1 MNRISIVCAS
11 LLFGASGLGQN
22 LSVFDP
28 SFFAQKL
35 YPVLEKA
42 QCRMCH
48 NDNGV
53 ASATRLQFPP
63 EDANAQEITTFGLR
77 LSRLVT
83 PAVPDESLLYRK
95 PTNRIQHT
103 GGERIHPGSAEEAT
117 LRAWVEYLA
126 HVKVSPA
133 LNPGQKRTAPV
144 VLRRLTHSQYN
155 QTLRDLTGDQ
165 SQPADKFPGEDFVHG
180 FTNQAEEQSVSPLL
194 AEAYNRAAEKAART
208 AFIGGDTRGLIPC
221 KPSGPTDAECRSR
234 FVREFGARAFRRP
247 LTDSEARIYEK
258 LFIAEAGRNQSF
270 NAGAQ
275 VVVEGMLQSPHF
287 LFHLEGGTDGRSEAY
302 RIASRL
308 SYFLWNTMPDQAL
321 FDAAKSG
328 ELLTDAGMEKQ
339 ARRLL
344 ADERAR
350 ASYDEF
356 LAQWLRFDRLRSA
369 VRDRRLYPE
378 FSDELVNNM
387 AEEVRQLF
395 EHLVWENGNF
405 LDFLKADYAYIS
417 TDLARLYGLK
427 PPESEFAKVQFPAD
441 SERAGIVGTGL
452 FLTLTSKPSETSPTE
467 RGLFVREHF
476 LCQVVPPPPPGVN
489 TNLPMNT
496 NDQPLTNR
504 QRLKMHL
511 SSPTCAACHNLVDPV
526 GFGLERF
533 DAVGRYRPK
542 QIVTIFPTLDEL
554 KTDKNLKPRVHELDL
569 DIGATVRGI
578 QNSDFASPKQLGQIL
593 ASASNCQRCV
603 VKQLFRYAM
612 GRSETAADQHLID
625 AALEN
630 FQNSQFNFQALII
643 SIIKSR
649 AFRGGP
655 EE

>member
-1 MNRISIVCAS
+1 MNRISIAGIA
-11 LLFGASGLGQN
+11 LLLGASASGQN
-22 LSVFDP
+22 TSVSAP
-28 SFFAQKL
+28 SFFAEKL
-35 YPVLEKA
+35 YPILEKA

-63 EDANAQEITTFGLR
+63 EDANTQEITAFGLR
-77 LSRLVT
+77 LNRLVD
-83 PAVPDESLLYRK
+83 AADPDQSLFFRK

-103 GGERIHPGSAEEAT
+103 GGERIHPGSPEEAT
-117 LRAWVEYLA
+117 LRGWVEYLA
-126 HVKVSPA
+126 HAKVSPVS
-133 LNPGQKRTAPV
+133 NPGQKRTAPA

-155 QTLRDLTGDQ
+155 HTLRDLMGDQ
-165 SQPADKFPGEDFVHG
+165 THPADQFPGEDYVHG

-221 KPSGPTDAECRSR
+221 KAAGATDPECRSL
-234 FVREFGARAFRRP
+234 FIREFGSRAFRRP
-247 LTDSEARIYEK
+247 LDDSEAHLYEK
-258 LFIAEAGRNQSF
+258 LFAAEAARNQSF
-270 NAGAQ
+270 IAGAQ
-275 VVVEGMLQSPHF
+275 IVVEAMLQSPHF
-287 LFHLEGGTDGRSEAY
+287 LFHLEGGPYGRSEAY
-302 RIASRL
+302 RLASHL
-308 SYFLWNTMPDQAL
+308 SYFLWDTMPDQTL

-328 ELLTDAGMEKQ
+328 DLLTEAGMEKQ
-339 ARRLL
+339 ARRML

-350 ASYDEF
+350 ASFDEF

-369 VRDRRLYPE
+369 VRDRRLFPE
-378 FSDELVNNM
+378 YSDELVNNM

-395 EHLVWENGNF
+395 EHLVWEDGDF
-405 LDFLKADYAYIS
+405 LDFFKADYAYIS

-427 PPESEFAKVQFPAD
+427 PPESEFAKAQFPAD

-511 SSPTCAACHNLVDPV
+511 ASPTCAACHNLIDPI
-526 GFGLERF
+526 GFGFERF
-533 DAVGRYRPK
+533 DAIGRYRPK

-554 KTDKNLKPRVHELDL
+554 KTDKNLKPRVHELNL
-569 DIGATVRGI
+569 DVGATVRGVA
-578 QNSDFASPKQLGQIL
+578 NSDFASPKQLGRIL
-593 ASASNCQRCV
+593 ASAQNCQRCV

-612 GRSETAADQHLID
+612 GRPETQADQPWID
-625 AALEN
+625 AAFDR
-630 FQNSQFNFQALII
+630 FQSSRFNFQALII
-643 SIIKSR
+643 SIIKSK

-655 EE
+655 E

>member
-1 MNRISIVCAS
+1 MNRTFTACTVIFLSVS
-11 LLFGASGLGQN
+11 ASGEN
-22 LSVFDP
+22 TVTDP
-28 SFFAQKL
+28 SFFAEHL
-35 YPVLEKA
+35 YPILEKA

-63 EDANAQEITTFGLR
+63 EDANGQEVTTFGLR
-77 LSRLVT
+77 LKRLVNPT
-83 PAVPDESLLYRK
+83 DPGQSLLFRK

-103 GGERIHPGSAEEAT
+103 GGERIHPGSAEEKT

-126 HVKVSPA
+126 SAKLNAEPSPVT
-133 LNPGQKRTAPV
+133 KRTAPV

-155 QTLRDLTGDQ
+155 HTLRDLIGDQ
-165 SQPADKFPGEDFVHG
+165 THPADQFPSEDFDHG

-221 KPSGPTDAECRSR
+221 KPAGPADVECSVR

-247 LTDSEARIYEK
+247 LDDSETRIYVK
-258 LFIAEAGRNQSF
+258 LFAAEAARNQSF
-270 NAGAQ
+270 IAGAQ

-287 LFHLEGGTDGRSEAY
+287 LFHLEGGPDGRLEAY
-302 RIASRL
+302 RSASRL
-308 SYFLWNTMPDQAL
+308 SYFLWDTMPDPAL
-321 FDAAKSG
+321 FEAAKSG
-328 ELLTDAGMEKQ
+328 ELLTEAGIEKH

-350 ASYDEF
+350 ASFDEF

-369 VRDRRLYPE
+369 VRDRRLFPE

-387 AEEVRQLF
+387 SEEVRQLF

-405 LDFLKADYAYIS
+405 LDFFKADYAYVS
-417 TDLARLYGLK
+417 TDLARLYGLQA
-427 PPESEFAKVQFPAD
+427 PAREFAKVEFPAD

-511 SSPTCAACHNLVDPV
+511 SSPTCAACHNLIDPV

-533 DAVGRYRPK
+533 DAVGHYRPK

-554 KTDKNLKPRVHELDL
+554 KTDKSLKPRVHELDL
-569 DIGATVRGI
+569 DITASVRGI
-578 QNSDFASPKQLGQIL
+578 PNSEFASPKQLGRIL
-593 ASASNCQRCV
+593 AAAPNCRRCV

-625 AALEN
+625 ATLDE
-630 FQNSQFNFQALII
+630 FQRSQFNFQALIL
-643 SIIKSR
+643 SIIKSE
-649 AFRGGP
+649 AFRGRP